1 MPCHHAVTDK
11 NVVIEPELNVESA
24 LKFLKKNKI
33 ATACVV
39 DSDGKLLGLFSEK
52 ILLQNLIPVSVVM
65 SDGVH
70 MDVKVGAAPGV
81 AKRLSKTKLLPVSE
95 LSDRKY
101 ISVDPDAPLWEAVS
115 LITRHGGPLAV
126 IDRNDKFFGLI
137 TYATLIEALDQ
148 MGASDA

>member
-1 MPCHHAVTDK
+1 MPCHNAITDK
-11 NVVIEPELNVESA
+11 NIIIEPELSVEKA
-24 LKFLKKNKI
+24 LKFLQKNKI

-39 DSDGKLLGLFSEK
+39 DSDGKLLGLFSQK
-52 ILLQNLIPVSVVM
+52 ILLKNLIPVSVVM

-81 AKRLSKTKLLPVSE
+81 AKRLNKTKLLPVRE
-95 LSDRKY
+95 LTERKF

-126 IDRNDKFFGLI
+126 LDRNEKFCGLI
-137 TYATLIEALDQ
+137 TYETLIDALDE
-148 MGASDA
+148 MGSSDS

>member
-1 MPCHHAVTDK
+1 MPCYHATTDK
-11 NVVIEPELNVESA
+11 EVVIDPEMSVENA

-33 ATACVV
+33 HTACVV
-39 DSDGKLLGLFSEK
+39 DPDGRLLGLFSEK

-70 MDVKVGAAPGV
+70 IDVKFDAAPGV
-81 AKRLSKTKLLPVSE
+81 AKRLNKTKPLPVRE
-95 LSDRKY
+95 VSDRKF

-126 IDRNDKFFGLI
+126 VDKYEKFIGLV
-137 TYATLIEALDQ
+137 TYETLIDALDQ
-148 MGASDA
+148 MGATDN